1 MYNIYNIINF
11 MEKKILICGYH
22 TVIEALKNKNRKVSK
37 IFALD
42 LKKIPE
48 NYKNIIHV
56 VNKSFFEKNFA
67 SYNLSHQNIAA
78 EISTLPALNLK
89 SSITNKKIKNIAILD
104 NISDP
109 TNIGS
114 IIRLCAGFGI
124 DSLMIEKKYFKK
136 ESPVIAKI
144 ASGGVEHINIYK
156 VTNINQSIK
165 LLKENNFWITGLD
178 EKSNHS
184 IYKHTWSDFNAIV
197 LGSEGYGMKRITKL
211 NCDYLLRIPMANKIG
226 SINVSTSAA
235 ICFSNIFNKN

>member
-1 MYNIYNIINF
+1 
-11 MEKKILICGYH
+11 MEKKILMCGYH

-48 NYKNIIHV
+48 NFKNITQI
-56 VNKSFFEKNFA
+56 VNKSFFEKKFA
-67 SYNLSHQNIAA
+67 NYNISHQNIAV
-78 EISTLPALNLK
+78 EVSDLSSLNLK
-89 SSITNKKIKNIAILD
+89 LSILNKKIKNIAILD
-104 NISDP
+104 GISDP

-114 IIRLCAGFGI
+114 IIRLCAGFAI
-124 DSLMIEKKYFKK
+124 DSLMIEKKYLKK

-144 ASGGVEHINIYK
+144 ASGGLEHINVFK

-178 EKSNHS
+178 EKSDYS
-184 IYKHTWSDFNAIV
+184 IYKHTWSDFNGIV
-197 LGSEGYGMKRITKL
+197 LGSEGYGIKKTTKL
-211 NCDYLLRIPMANKIG
+211 SCDYLLKIPMANQIS

-235 ICFSNIFNKN
+235 ICFASIFNKRLI